1 MITRS
6 VDVTKNINNT
16 AVDVLNITDT
26 ANGVG
31 RAPAIA
37 DIKTLVNDINVK
49 TTTEPPNFMDT
60 TITVEENGDTPDFE
74 YNESFFLKQA
84 QQEVMENDR
93 NKPKSQRVSQGT
105 ACTGYGGRD
114 SAGGASSAHADLMTQ
129 YHVIHGRAGNVAKTE
144 NGGKA
149 EDHRMASSDEEDG
162 KAMSEDSLEGKYGF
176 SETQLAQIHHQT

>member
-60 TITVEENGDTPDFE
+60 TITIDEHGDKPYFE
-74 YNESFFLKQA
+74 YNESFFLRQA
-84 QQEVMENDR
+84 QKEDMGNDNQR
-93 NKPKSQRVSQGT
+93 NKPKSPRMSHGT
-105 ACTGYGGRD
+105 AFARYGGRE
-114 SAGGASSAHADLMTQ
+114 SLGGASSAHADLMTQ

-162 KAMSEDSLEGKYGF
+162 TNHVGRFA
-176 SETQLAQIHHQT
+176 